1 MVTVYRVGDKVKGRY
16 AVKAIEIPLLVESIL
31 EGMMDQSGR
40 IFRISRFRTF
50 RVVIGCLEKDLVE
63 VDFDVNGKI
72 FFKNFGVKGEM
83 LLFSRETSMH
93 EFASLVPNNLVLVQG
108 DKCYMLHS
116 NADVELSL
124 DIPTKSIY
132 DLQFDGVPIIDYD
145 TEEVKE
151 DGESKEN
158 VRL

>member
-1 MVTVYRVGDKVKGRY
+1 
-16 AVKAIEIPLLVESIL
+16 
-31 EGMMDQSGR
+31 
-40 IFRISRFRTF
+40 
-50 RVVIGCLEKDLVE
+50 
-63 VDFDVNGKI
+63 
-72 FFKNFGVKGEM
+72 
-83 LLFSRETSMH
+83 MH

-151 DGESKEN
+151 DGEGKEN